1 MGAFINPTL
10 KKPLTLEVP
19 SLNNA
24 CSAKQAYFFV
34 TVSLPHELFSSLS
47 LADVGFATGFRL
59 LPSSISLA

>member
-1 MGAFINPTL
+1 MGAFISPTL
-10 KKPLTLEVP
+10 IKPLTLEVP

-34 TVSLPHELFSSLS
+34 TVLLPHELLSLS
-47 LADVGFATGFRL
+47 LADVGFATGFRF